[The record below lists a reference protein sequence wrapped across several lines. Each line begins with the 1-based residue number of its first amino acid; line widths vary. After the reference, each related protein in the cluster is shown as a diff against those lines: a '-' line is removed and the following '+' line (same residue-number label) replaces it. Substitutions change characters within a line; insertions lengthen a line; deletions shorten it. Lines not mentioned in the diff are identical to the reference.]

1 VTLYSHET
9 CIYLGKLVYD
19 RGSMYKI
26 EDVGGITKENCLIEL
41 RDGYDAKWNDDCAQ
55 VKFREA

>member
-1 VTLYSHET
+1 
-9 CIYLGKLVYD
+9 
-19 RGSMYKI
+19 MYKI